1 MNEVTRIRLGRI
13 AYDIDINAK
22 KELEKYS
29 RAIRKSLGQ
38 DSDVYDDIEIRM
50 TEILADQG
58 VQAGEVITMDEVL
71 AIESQLGQPGDFAS
85 DGANTSTE
93 ADTDHSEDNEPR
105 IKATKKYYRDVDHAL
120 AGGVLAG
127 LSAYTGIDV
136 TILRL
141 IFVGLCF
148 ISFGTFFL
156 VYIIMW
162 MVAPPALTVGEKLEM
177 RGEPVDLA
185 SIIEESSSRLGDEIS
200 RAGRNAKE
208 YVQGLKVDSPT
219 TTNNSIGVRIAR
231 ILSGLAGALLLLFTV
246 FASFIGLVTCT
257 VAILSS
263 IGVHGGLVP
272 TVVAILTLL
281 CGISFAICLTVIS
294 LCLLSFRYTKRA
306 GLVII
311 ASFATSA
318 ALFVIIT
325 LTGISWA
332 GFNDHDAVTNTA
344 QEIVTNARER
354 FGGTNFF

>member
-13 AYDIDINAK
+13 AYDIDIDAK

-58 VQAGEVITMDEVL
+58 IQAGEVITLNEVL

-85 DGANTSTE
+85 DSNNSGAE
-93 ADTDHSEDNEPR
+93 ADTDNSDNSEPHA
-105 IKATKKYYRDVDHAL
+105 KATKKYYRDVDHAL

-185 SIIEESSSRLGDEIS
+185 SIIEESSARLGDEIG

-219 TTNNSIGVRIAR
+219 TTNNSIGIRIAR
-231 ILSGLAGALLLLFTV
+231 ILSGMAGALLLLFTV
-246 FASFIGLVTCT
+246 CASYVGLVVCAI
-257 VAILSS
+257 AILSS
-263 IGVHGGLVP
+263 ISVQGGLVP
-272 TVVAILTLL
+272 TIISVMTLL
-281 CGISFAICLTVIS
+281 CGISFAVCLATVG
-294 LCLLSFRYTKRA
+294 LCLLLFRYSKRA
-306 GLVII
+306 GVVII
-311 ASFATSA
+311 TSFAISA

-354 FGGTNFF
+354 FGSTNFF

>member
-58 VQAGEVITMDEVL
+58 IQAGEVITLNEVL

-85 DGANTSTE
+85 DSNNSGAE
-93 ADTDHSEDNEPR
+93 ADTDNSDNSEPHA
-105 IKATKKYYRDVDHAL
+105 KATKKYYRDVEHAL

-156 VYIIMW
+156 VYIIVW

-185 SIIEESSSRLGDEIS
+185 SIIEESSSRLGDEIG
-200 RAGRNAKE
+200 RAGRNVKE
-208 YVQGLKVDSPT
+208 RVQSLKVDSPT
-219 TTNNSIGVRIAR
+219 TTNNSIGVRFAR
-231 ILSGLAGALLLLFTV
+231 LLSGMAGALLLLFTV
-246 FASFIGLVTCT
+246 CASYVGLVVC
-257 VAILSS
+257 VIAILSS
-263 IGVHGGLVP
+263 IGVQDGLVP
-272 TVVAILTLL
+272 TIISVMTLL
-281 CGISFAICLTVIS
+281 CGISFAVCLATVG
-294 LCLLSFRYTKRA
+294 LCLLLFRYSKRA
-306 GLVII
+306 GVVII
-311 ASFATSA
+311 TSFAISA

-332 GFNDHDAVTNTA
+332 GFNDHGTVTNTA

-354 FGGTNFF
+354 FGSTNFF

>member
-85 DGANTSTE
+85 DSNDSGAE
-93 ADTDHSEDNEPR
+93 ADTDNSDNSEPHA
-105 IKATKKYYRDVDHAL
+105 KATKKYYRDVDHAL

-156 VYIIMW
+156 VYVIVW

-185 SIIEESSSRLGDEIS
+185 SIIEESSSRLGDEIG
-200 RAGRNAKE
+200 RAGRNVKE
-208 YVQGLKVDSPT
+208 RVQSLKVDSPVS
-219 TTNNSIGVRIAR
+219 TNNSIGMRIAR
-231 ILSGLAGALLLLFTV
+231 ILSGCTGAFLLLFTIC
-246 FASFIGLVTCT
+246 ASIAGLIGCT
-257 VAILSS
+257 IALISTV
-263 IGVHGGLVP
+263 GVHGGLVP
-272 TVVAILTLL
+272 AIAVLLTLL
-281 CGISFAICLTVIS
+281 CG
-294 LCLLSFRYTKRA
+294 
-306 GLVII
+306 
-311 ASFATSA
+311 ASFALCLAVISICLLAFRLSKRSGQVIVVSFAVSA
-318 ALFVIIT
+318 ALFVIVT
-325 LTGISWA
+325 LTGISWV
-332 GFNDHDAVTNTA
+332 GFNSHDYIRDTTS
-344 QEIVTNARER
+344 EIVTNAHEK
-354 FGGTNFF
+354 FGV

>member
-58 VQAGEVITMDEVL
+58 IQAGEVITLNEVL

-85 DGANTSTE
+85 DSNDSGTE
-93 ADTDHSEDNEPR
+93 AGTDDGNNSEPHA
-105 IKATKKYYRDVDHAL
+105 KATKKYYRDVDHAL

-185 SIIEESSSRLGDEIS
+185 SIIEESSARLGDEIG

-208 YVQGLKVDSPT
+208 YVQGLKVDSLT

-272 TVVAILTLL
+272 TIIAALTLL

-294 LCLLSFRYTKRA
+294 LCLLSFRYSKRA

-311 ASFATSA
+311 ASFAISA

-325 LTGISWA
+325 LTSISWV
-332 GFNDHDAVTNTA
+332 GFNSHDAVTNTT
-344 QEIVTNARER
+344 QEIVTNARDK
-354 FGGTNFF
+354 FGSIHFF

>member
-1 MNEVTRIRLGRI
+1 MNEVTRIRLSRI

-38 DSDVYDDIEIRM
+38 DSDVYDDIEVRM

-58 VQAGEVITMDEVL
+58 IQAGEVITLNEVL

-85 DGANTSTE
+85 DSNNSGAE
-93 ADTDHSEDNEPR
+93 ADTDNSNNSEPHA
-105 IKATKKYYRDVDHAL
+105 KAAKKYYRDVDHAL

-156 VYIIMW
+156 VYIIVW

-185 SIIEESSSRLGDEIS
+185 SIIEESSARLGDEIG
-200 RAGRNAKE
+200 RAGHNVKE
-208 YVQGLKVDSPT
+208 RVQSLKVDSPT
-219 TTNNSIGVRIAR
+219 TTNNSIGVRFAR
-231 ILSGLAGALLLLFTV
+231 LLSGMAGALLLLFTV
-246 FASFIGLVTCT
+246 CASYVGLVVC
-257 VAILSS
+257 VIAILSS
-263 IGVHGGLVP
+263 IGVQDGLVP
-272 TVVAILTLL
+272 TIISVMTLL
-281 CGISFAICLTVIS
+281 CGISFAVCLATVG
-294 LCLLSFRYTKRA
+294 LCLLLFRYSKRA
-306 GLVII
+306 GVVII
-311 ASFATSA
+311 TSFAISA

-332 GFNDHDAVTNTA
+332 GFNDHGTVTNTA

-354 FGGTNFF
+354 FGSTNFF

>member
-22 KELEKYS
+22 KELEEYS

-58 VQAGEVITMDEVL
+58 IQAGEVITLNEVL

-85 DGANTSTE
+85 DSNNSGAE
-93 ADTDHSEDNEPR
+93 ADTDNSNNSEPHA
-105 IKATKKYYRDVDHAL
+105 KATKKYYRDVDHAL

-156 VYIIMW
+156 VYIIVW

-185 SIIEESSSRLGDEIS
+185 SIIEESSSRLGDEIG
-200 RAGRNAKE
+200 RAGRNVKE
-208 YVQGLKVDSPT
+208 RVQSLKVDSPT
-219 TTNNSIGVRIAR
+219 TTNNSIGVRFAR
-231 ILSGLAGALLLLFTV
+231 ILSGLAGALLLLFTI

-272 TVVAILTLL
+272 TIIAILTLL

-294 LCLLSFRYTKRA
+294 LCLLSFRYSKRA

-311 ASFATSA
+311 ASLAISA

-325 LTGISWA
+325 LTSISWV
-332 GFNDHDAVTNTA
+332 GFNSHDAVTNTT
-344 QEIVTNARER
+344 QEIVTNARDK
-354 FGGTNFF
+354 FGSIHFF

>member
-22 KELEKYS
+22 KELERYS

-58 VQAGEVITMDEVL
+58 IQAGEVITLNEVL

-85 DGANTSTE
+85 DSNNSGAE
-93 ADTDHSEDNEPR
+93 ADTDNSDNSEPHA
-105 IKATKKYYRDVDHAL
+105 KATKKYYRDVDHAL

-156 VYIIMW
+156 VYIIVW

-185 SIIEESSSRLGDEIS
+185 SIIEESSSRLGDEIG
-200 RAGRNAKE
+200 RAGRNVKE
-208 YVQGLKVDSPT
+208 RVQSLKVDSPT
-219 TTNNSIGVRIAR
+219 TTNNSIGIRIAR
-231 ILSGLAGALLLLFTV
+231 ILSGMAGALLLLFTV
-246 FASFIGLVTCT
+246 FASYVGLVVCAI
-257 VAILSS
+257 AILSS
-263 IGVHGGLVP
+263 ISVQGGLVP
-272 TVVAILTLL
+272 TVISVMTLL
-281 CGISFAICLTVIS
+281 CGISFAVCLATVG
-294 LCLLSFRYTKRA
+294 LCLLLFRYSKRA
-306 GLVII
+306 GVVII
-311 ASFATSA
+311 TSFAISA

-332 GFNDHDAVTNTA
+332 GFNDHGTVTNTA

-354 FGGTNFF
+354 FGSTNFF